1 MSSAVEVAVR
11 RLTTFVVSLAVVFG
25 VFSEHP
31 APAGVYDLL
40 SQGSAL
46 NHVAVIGDSYT
57 TGTDEGGLGP
67 KAWTARTWLVLD
79 HQGMYI
85 APDVAS
91 EGRAGYGVRGD
102 HGSVFAN
109 LTARAVRPD
118 DALVVF
124 FGSRNDQ
131 GVDPAVLAD
140 MASEAFNLARRTAA
154 SARMLV
160 IGPPWPTA
168 DVPPAVLQVRDIIS
182 AQAQAAGATFVDPIA
197 DRWFVGRPDLI
208 GADGVH
214 PNDAGHAYIA
224 DMIAP
229 LIGAQLT
236 RRP

>member
-1 MSSAVEVAVR
+1 VG
-11 RLTTFVVSLAVVFG
+11 RLTAFVISLAVVFG

-31 APAGVYDLL
+31 APARPYDML
-40 SQGSAL
+40 SRGSAL

-57 TGTDEGGLGP
+57 HGTNEGGLGL
-67 KAWTARTWLVLD
+67 KAWTARAWLTLD

-109 LTARAVRPD
+109 LTARAVRPA

-131 GVDPAVLAD
+131 GVDPGLLAE
-140 MASEAFNLARRTAA
+140 MARETFDLARHTAA
-154 SARMLV
+154 SAAILV

-168 DVPPAVLQVRDIIS
+168 DVPETVLRARDVVS
-182 AQAQAAGATFVDPIA
+182 AEARAAGAMFVDPIA
-197 DRWFVGRPDLI
+197 EHWFVGRPDLI

-214 PNDAGHAYIA
+214 PNDAGHVYIA

-229 LIGAQLT
+229 LIRAQLA